1 MAANP
6 TESQPRPQS
15 PPALRQEAQEI
26 EAAAINAREQG
37 MAEKAAEFLERG
49 AEIYVEAGE

>member
-1 MAANP
+1 MHL
-6 TESQPRPQS
+6 TRD
-15 PPALRQEAQEI
+15 LRE

-37 MAEKAAEFLERG
+37 MASKAAEFLERG